1 MLDTNLNRLRE
12 ISQPNLTSGLFEDAK
27 GTIWLSSGMDGLI
40 FQLDA
45 VGKMIGYHGNPG
57 RDNPNA
63 QAAGRSDLIGES
75 HYLAVTPDQKTI
87 YIADS
92 INGKVLR
99 LERD

>member
-1 MLDTNLNRLRE
+1 
-12 ISQPNLTSGLFEDAK
+12 
-27 GTIWLSSGMDGLI
+27 MDGLI

-45 VGKMIGYHGNPG
+45 DGKMIGYHGNPG

-63 QAAGRSDLIGES
+63 PAAGRSDLIGES

-99 LERD
+99 LERN